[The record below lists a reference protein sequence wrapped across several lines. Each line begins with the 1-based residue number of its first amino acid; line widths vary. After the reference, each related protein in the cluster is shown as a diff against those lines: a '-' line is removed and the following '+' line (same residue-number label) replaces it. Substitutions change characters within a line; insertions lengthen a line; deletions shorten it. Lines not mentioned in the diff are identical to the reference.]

1 MDLTSIDPSLV
12 SEITKIVKELPY
24 EFIDHDFLP
33 QKKFILDKST
43 RKAAL
48 TPRRGGKS
56 TSASIMLCKTAIEAP
71 GSESQYIALTRD
83 SARYIMWRPILL
95 PMLKSAG
102 VKFKANE
109 VEMSV
114 QLENGSRIYLA
125 GADASERDMEKM
137 RGRKNDLVILD
148 ECASFRAHIRR
159 LVEEILE
166 PTLIDKRGTLAMVGT
181 PGEMLAGFFYDVTTG
196 KEPGWSVHR
205 WSTMD
210 NPHMRVQM
218 AEAIAEKEKID
229 PNFRSKPKYRREYFG
244 EWAADS
250 QSKVYQYTES
260 NLVEVL
266 PPRKWQYGLGV
277 DLGWEDPTA
286 FVLMCHHPDAGMYVI
301 SALKHDKLY
310 FDDINAI
317 IMDYNQQHLLTDIV
331 IDNADKQSV
340 EDMRVRFGWNFIP
353 AKKTEKTN
361 QIGLFNSDLA
371 NGNLKILE
379 KESRPLLDEWDM
391 LTWDSNTSPRRE
403 DPRAPN
409 HCCDAAL
416 YIHRHIRHIYR
427 PESKR
432 RLSYKELQEK
442 QMRDWE
448 EEDMFAPPADKA
460 WWDT

>member
-1 MDLTSIDPSLV
+1 MMEGVDIELLQTAAKVIDA
-12 SEITKIVKELPY
+12 LPPD
-24 EFIDHDFLP
+24 FIDHSFLS
-33 QKKFILDKST
+33 QKKFILDTST

-48 TPRRGGKS
+48 TPRRGGKT
-56 TSASIMLCKTAIEAP
+56 TSAAIMLCKTAIDVP

-83 SARYIMWRPILL
+83 SARYIMWRPVLI
-95 PMLKSAG
+95 PMLKSHG
-102 VKFKANE
+102 IKFKANE
-109 VEMSV
+109 VEMSI

-159 LVEEILE
+159 LVEEIIE

-181 PGEMLAGFFYDVTTG
+181 PGEMLAGYFYDVTTG
-196 KEPGWSVHR
+196 KEPGWSVHT

-210 NPHMRVQM
+210 NPHMMVQM
-218 AEAIAEKEKID
+218 AEAIAEKEKLD

-244 EWAADS
+244 EWAADT
-250 QSKVYQYTES
+250 QSKVYQVTES
-260 NLVEVL
+260 NLISSV
-266 PPRKWQYGLGV
+266 PPRKWSYGLGV

-286 FVLMCHHPDAGMYVI
+286 FVLMAHHQDAGI
-301 SALKHDKLY
+301 IILHAQKHKGLY

-317 IMDYNQQHLLTDIV
+317 IMDYNQQYRLSDIV
-331 IDNADKQSV
+331 VDNADKQSV
-340 EDMRVRFGWNFIP
+340 EDMRVRFGWNFVP

-371 NGNLKILE
+371 NGNMKILTE
-379 KESRPLLDEWDM
+379 KCQPLLEEYEL
-391 LTWDSNTSPRRE
+391 LTWDSNTAPRRE

-416 YIHRHIRHIYR
+416 YIHRHIRYIYK
-427 PESKR
+427 PQEKR
-432 RLSYKELQEK
+432 QLSYKELQER
-442 QMRDWE
+442 QMKEWE
-448 EEDMFAPPADKA
+448 EQDMFEHQEQKP